1 MVLTVEPHSFSKKQK
16 EVQLKREVKVRRLN
30 QSFYILIPKAWI
42 RMMGPVKNMQLQ
54 LEFNPEKCEI
64 VVRPLPCSNPKATFT
79 QP

>member
-1 MVLTVEPHSFSKKQK
+1 MVLTVEPHSFAKKQK

-42 RMMGPVKNMQLQ
+42 RMMGPVKNMLQ
-54 LEFNPEKCEI
+54 LEFKPGKCEI
-64 VVRPLPCSNPKATFT
+64 VVRPLAHSNPKPTFT